1 MPEEKRVE
9 VLEEKPEAKGQRR
22 KAPGE
27 EMKDGEERATS
38 IAIVAGM

>member
-9 VLEEKPEAKGQRR
+9 VLEEKPEAKGPRR

-38 IAIVAGM
+38 IAIGAGM